1 MSDPT
6 RDYKKEYAE
15 YHSTPEAKRDRA
27 KRNLWNRRL
36 KGKVP
41 PGKEIDHTVPLSRGG
56 SNDRDNIRF
65 RDVSENRGHGM
76 SKRAAPLTSR
86 GRNQVAEGNF
96 ALPGRRYPIHDISHA
111 RNALSRVAQHGTR
124 GEQEAVRSAVEARYP
139 SLKKEGEFMPLYKE
153 ASVPFSTRTFTPGY
167 TLGGAVLGGAAGL
180 ATSGQ
185 SGARALGGA
194 GALSE
199 EEGRDAN
206 PFLRAAIGAGLGAL
220 GGYGVKRLRDASHL
234 SDFAN
239 LKEGDKVLK
248 AHHYAVDN
256 PTALPGES
264 AKDFVLRMR
273 AARGNA
279 KETTL
284 FKGEGEKILGVDTSN
299 LEAIYDRGSKKTH
312 FILRDPKNP
321 ANSKLVSN
329 VDANMKTLRKRD
341 YVSFERANVD
351 KAFKDDVSKQRGS
364 ARLQGAAALA
374 AAGGVGGALA
384 LSSRE
389 KRASW
394 VMSSLTFAKLAG
406 VEYRGHTFPGYNQP
420 IEAPAGDTHKMMVLA
435 KKGGDVKLVRFGHR
449 AYKHN
454 YSPEAKANYLKRS
467 AGIRDKS
474 GNLTKDDPFSP
485 NYWAR
490 KHLWPRNQEADGSAL
505 KKQAAAENYRHR
517 ATILLRDKEGRVLAV
532 PQKRFNTILFPGGGI
547 HEDERFDM
555 PTEAEI
561 IEGARR
567 EAREE
572 LGHDLANPRYIGDLR
587 NEMDERFREHQTL
600 KRGVPIHGLHEHY
613 VVAER
618 GRATPRAHGSAGDT
632 FQGDYMPVDDILW
645 HMDKDARGLSE
656 GAGHAAREAALIRK
670 HLTEKQASFMKEAV
684 DVQGLRSMW
693 QSTVKPLYARPPRS
707 YSKAARTLMD
717 HAATAEGVKL
727 ERGVAQKLNFPP
739 TPNLPEFSQTQRANE
754 AVALLPHAKAD
765 AQIGYGKGLID
776 ADGLT
781 EGALAGRRAL
791 ITRRAKTYANSGG
804 VVYVQPGSSY
814 ANLAKKDRAKDRAVN
829 RFRSKLKKTP
839 PKQDYSVRS
848 GLSGEDQEVFNRIV
862 GGHESMEVRTG
873 ARRDMRYRK
882 EVGSGNTTR
891 GTLSDSEFQ
900 SHVMPSVILRN
911 DMNIVNTLPEG
922 NRLVKERFMQMRTP
936 EIQDLIKEL
945 PQHKDS
951 LQAVLQGKRLSR
963 HVINK
968 IDRDYAAAK
977 GWQKATRSEMTRRR
991 AGLRAVRER
1000 LSDPG
1005 AY

>member
-65 RDVSENRGHGM
+65 RDVSENRGHGMSKRSSADRAEGRKYRAVIIEGNPFYTRGRDAENYRRYYNEIKEQVHAAGYDDVIFDEGADYTVPPSADLWVGHSRGADRLRFAPSSTRTLDITKYEDGIDEYNARIEKEMRRRGYKSMTEFPIHDRPAPGPEHYTLTPRAREAIMAHKVQGM

-199 EEGRDAN
+199 EDGRDAN

-321 ANSKLVSN
+321 ANSKLVSD

-351 KAFKDDVSKQRGS
+351 KAFKDEVSKQRGS

-670 HLTEKQASFMKEAV
+670 HLLHASNA
-684 DVQGLRSMW
+684 
-693 QSTVKPLYARPPRS
+693 
-707 YSKAARTLMD
+707 
-717 HAATAEGVKL
+717 HAG
-727 ERGVAQKLNFPP
+727 
-739 TPNLPEFSQTQRANE
+739 
-754 AVALLPHAKAD
+754 
-765 AQIGYGKGLID
+765 
-776 ADGLT
+776 
-781 EGALAGRRAL
+781 
-791 ITRRAKTYANSGG
+791 
-804 VVYVQPGSSY
+804 
-814 ANLAKKDRAKDRAVN
+814 
-829 RFRSKLKKTP
+829 
-839 PKQDYSVRS
+839 
-848 GLSGEDQEVFNRIV
+848 
-862 GGHESMEVRTG
+862 
-873 ARRDMRYRK
+873 
-882 EVGSGNTTR
+882 
-891 GTLSDSEFQ
+891 
-900 SHVMPSVILRN
+900 
-911 DMNIVNTLPEG
+911 
-922 NRLVKERFMQMRTP
+922 
-936 EIQDLIKEL
+936 
-945 PQHKDS
+945 
-951 LQAVLQGKRLSR
+951 
-963 HVINK
+963 
-968 IDRDYAAAK
+968 
-977 GWQKATRSEMTRRR
+977 
-991 AGLRAVRER
+991 
-1000 LSDPG
+1000 
-1005 AY
+1005 